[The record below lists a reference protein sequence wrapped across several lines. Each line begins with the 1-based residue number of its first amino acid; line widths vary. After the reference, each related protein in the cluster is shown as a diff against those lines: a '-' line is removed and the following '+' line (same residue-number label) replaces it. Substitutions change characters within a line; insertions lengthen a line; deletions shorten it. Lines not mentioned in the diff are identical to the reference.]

1 MLDRIEFI
9 IAEAFVALR
18 RNSLMS
24 LAAVTTVAV
33 SLFFLGGLGYVYL
46 RLQTYAEAL
55 PDQLDARVH
64 LKMEITEQARFSEI
78 ADRIRALPG
87 VKTVQHIPRDAA
99 WKRDFAKYGYKV
111 DDLGDNPYSD
121 AYKVTWGDLSKA
133 ESTAKVIKAMPE
145 VEEVV
150 QETEVQRMV
159 SDFLDMLTRVGIGLG
174 GILLITGGILI
185 YNAIKLTIISRRR
198 EIRIMQLVG
207 ARRATITTPFLIEGV
222 VQGALGGTL
231 AACILWAAQI
241 AIKNYV
247 DYNVKFIQMPDDFPV
262 GLAFGA
268 LAAAGALYGFICS
281 LIAVREPTR
290 FR

>member
-1 MLDRIEFI
+1 MLDRLEFI
-9 IAEAFVALR
+9 LTEAFVALR

-33 SLFFLGGLGYVYL
+33 SLFFLGGLAYVYMKLQGYV
-46 RLQTYAEAL
+46 QTL

-78 ADRIRALPG
+78 ANKIRALPG
-87 VKTVQHIPRDAA
+87 VKAVQHIPRDAA
-99 WKRDFAKYGYKV
+99 WKRDHEKYGYKV

-121 AYKVTWGDLSKA
+121 AYKVTWSDLSKA
-133 ESTAKVIKAMPE
+133 DTTTKLIQQMPE
-145 VEEVV
+145 VEAVV

-174 GILLITGGILI
+174 GILLLTGGILI
-185 YNAIKLTIISRRR
+185 YNAIKLTIVSRRR

-207 ARRATITTPFLIEGV
+207 ARRGTITTPFLIEGI

-231 AACILWAAQI
+231 AGLILWASEI
-241 AIKNYV
+241 AVRTYV
-247 DYNVKFIQMPDDFPV
+247 ENNVKFIQMPEDYNQWLVVSF
-262 GLAFGA
+262 L
-268 LAAAGALYGFICS
+268 AGAGAVYGFICS
-281 LIAVREPTR
+281 SIAVREPTR